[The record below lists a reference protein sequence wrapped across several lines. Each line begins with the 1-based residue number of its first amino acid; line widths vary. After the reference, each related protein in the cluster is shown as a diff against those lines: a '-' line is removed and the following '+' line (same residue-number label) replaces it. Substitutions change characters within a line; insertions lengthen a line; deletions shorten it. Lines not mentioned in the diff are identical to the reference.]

1 MDLVSIALVIVALW
15 IGVVVLVLAMC
26 KASGHAD
33 ADEQRHFAEGRD
45 DVSNQLPAPYADVA
59 LGDDR
64 RPIDASELEREAE
77 RLGIEV
83 PERRRLRLPHL
94 VGTHRHRP

>member
-33 ADEQRHFAEGRD
+33 ADEGRHFAEGRD

-64 RPIDASELEREAE
+64 RPIGAAELEREAE
-77 RLGIEV
+77 RLGIEL
-83 PERRRLRLPHL
+83 PERRRLHLPHL

>member
-33 ADEQRHFAEGRD
+33 ADEGRHFAEGRD
-45 DVSNQLPAPYADVA
+45 DVSNELPAPYAEVA

-64 RPIDASELEREAE
+64 RPIGAAELEREAE
-77 RLGIEV
+77 RVGIEL
-83 PERRRLRLPHL
+83 PEGRRLHLPHL